1 MTLVALLALATAPCD
16 VHGFKENDFKK
27 CDTSSFC
34 KRHRDRPEG
43 ATREIYSI
51 AGRWE
56 PIAGGGGWGADL
68 AAAGETAP
76 LRIEHTPYGTEGV
89 VRMRVDE
96 PDHPR
101 YVIPDVLVDDLAPSE
116 FADVAFSEFHSI
128 AGGL

>member
-1 MTLVALLALATAPCD
+1 MRTRRGGAIVTLVALLALATAPCD

-68 AAAGETAP
+68 AAVG
-76 LRIEHTPYGTEGV
+76 
-89 VRMRVDE
+89 
-96 PDHPR
+96 
-101 YVIPDVLVDDLAPSE
+101 
-116 FADVAFSEFHSI
+116 
-128 AGGL
+128 

>member
-1 MTLVALLALATAPCD
+1 MRTRRGGAIVALVALLALATAPD

-56 PIAGGGGWGADL
+56 PIAGGGG
-68 AAAGETAP
+68 
-76 LRIEHTPYGTEGV
+76 
-89 VRMRVDE
+89 
-96 PDHPR
+96 
-101 YVIPDVLVDDLAPSE
+101 
-116 FADVAFSEFHSI
+116 
-128 AGGL
+128 